1 MRKIKLD
8 HHLIIWLH
16 HELGILSFPFREP
29 ISSFVIQPLNQN
41 VCLRLPSCKI
51 HVSVCCQFLEVQK
64 LGKNHYPNF
73 IEIINKLSSSYYCCY
88 WIQWKKTSKIFW
100 IPHCWQKARKFLGQK
115 EKLCNY
121 FDVNFDT
128 KRPLKCTFCSNRL
141 ITFYTQ
147 LLLIDKYSFVVIFVN
162 RLTEAIANLGLFSR
176 LR

>member
-1 MRKIKLD
+1 MLSVNWL
-8 HHLIIWLH
+8 HLIIWLH

-73 IEIINKLSSSYYCCY
+73 IEIINKLSRSYYCCY
-88 WIQWKKTSKIFW
+88 WIQWKYTSKIFW
-100 IPHCWQKARKFLGQK
+100 ITHCWQKARKFLGQK

-121 FDVNFDT
+121 FDVNFDKKKALQAYFLFQQT
-128 KRPLKCTFCSNRL
+128 NHFLYTTAFNWQVQFCSH
-141 ITFYTQ
+141 FC
-147 LLLIDKYSFVVIFVN
+147 
-162 RLTEAIANLGLFSR
+162 E
-176 LR
+176 